1 MTRRPSA
8 KMRGAKRAKEKR
20 ETSSL
25 IFSFLLLRTS
35 YMRLLDIFVDWPR
48 RRRNLEV
55 VESHGKLIPRRPRVA
70 ALGARR
76 WRLAGFCRAM
86 GGWERACRAVLLPW
100 RASSRAPSAITTAAR
115 KKHSNHQPP
124 RRSIGR
130 AGLVVPIGRVA
141 RSFRKRFLL
150 FWSLLSYKRIYSN
163 RCGQATQPTGPNI
176 TGRSG
181 AKASSTP
188 GREALDALLANAIE
202 RHRITIS
209 SHRAGAGDDDD
220 DESNDGIE
228 SPKGCSGLRR
238 VDFTQRPHSYCPC
251 R

>member
-1 MTRRPSA
+1 MLCYVS
-8 KMRGAKRAKEKR
+8 
-20 ETSSL
+20 
-25 IFSFLLLRTS
+25 
-35 YMRLLDIFVDWPR
+35 
-48 RRRNLEV
+48 N
-55 VESHGKLIPRRPRVA
+55 
-70 ALGARR
+70 
-76 WRLAGFCRAM
+76 
-86 GGWERACRAVLLPW
+86 
-100 RASSRAPSAITTAAR
+100 
-115 KKHSNHQPP
+115 KHSNHQPP

-188 GREALDALLANAIE
+188 GREALDASLANAIE

-251 R
+251 C

>member
-1 MTRRPSA
+1 MTRSRDVRPRQRERRQES
-8 KMRGAKRAKEKR
+8 ER
-20 ETSSL
+20 ETRSFVVE
-25 IFSFLLLRTS
+25 FSFLLLRTTS
-35 YMRLLDIFVDWPR
+35 AVSLRWGLGGLRLCYV
-48 RRRNLEV
+48 
-55 VESHGKLIPRRPRVA
+55 S
-70 ALGARR
+70 
-76 WRLAGFCRAM
+76 
-86 GGWERACRAVLLPW
+86 
-100 RASSRAPSAITTAAR
+100 

-251 R
+251 C